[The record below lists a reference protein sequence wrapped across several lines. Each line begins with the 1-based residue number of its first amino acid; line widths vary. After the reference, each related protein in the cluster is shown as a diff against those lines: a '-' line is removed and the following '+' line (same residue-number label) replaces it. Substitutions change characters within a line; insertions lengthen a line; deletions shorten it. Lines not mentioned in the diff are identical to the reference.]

1 MEEHE
6 VNCSVCLEPFHEE
19 LHSPRTLR
27 CGHTFCTPCIEAL
40 LQRSHQDRICPECR
54 KPLKISAV
62 AHIPVSYTILRLSR
76 ALSSANSDPHIRV
89 QIEDGEACLVHGAPI
104 ISWCQPCNNWL
115 CRECMCKKECTT
127 SMNLSEALLYLK
139 QTYVDGAEK
148 SLSILT
154 DKKALFVKGKQKID
168 QEMLELRQ
176 KSAKLDEALKKL
188 DEGII
193 ALEEYEAKAVEAS
206 SSRRLVRV
214 LNKTNTYVADIN
226 TWLKDLVQESALEA
240 PSKTVLPTTVPA
252 VPTPEVPLSGP
263 IDFVSLKKK
272 LQLSQSMFAVQEK
285 DGKTR
290 WSKLSIHGKNLLLHA
305 LDDTPPPA
313 GAAIVSFDR
322 VIAEMANG
330 RAFLD
335 VKTDNRP
342 QGRIFLWLYLHE
354 LQALTFMDF
363 CTGAYGTSYRGLE
376 LRHFYDLSDE
386 NDDIIQ
392 LRAGEEIGEYD
403 GDASASTTSSSVK
416 NAIYSHRI
424 NYPKK
429 IHPGLLSAIPLGE
442 NTYKLAGFKI
452 FLYYAGDTVDSDGF
466 GAVTNGVGVLRQV
479 YKMPDKIV
487 RKVITDCGIL
497 MPLCPER

>member
-322 VIAEMANG
+322 AVEGMRPNKPS
-330 RAFLD
+330 AFFD
-335 VKTDNRP
+335 VTIQQRLEGHVFMVMFGNTPRS
-342 QGRIFLWLYLHE
+342 QNFLLL
-354 LQALTFMDF
+354 
-363 CTGAYGTSYRGLE
+363 CTGARGPCYR
-376 LRHFYDLSDE
+376 
-386 NDDIIQ
+386 NMQ
-392 LRAGEEIGEYD
+392 L
-403 GDASASTTSSSVK
+403 V
-416 NAIYSHRI
+416 
-424 NYPKK
+424 
-429 IHPGLLSAIPLGE
+429 
-442 NTYKLAGFKI
+442 
-452 FLYYAGDTVDSDGF
+452 
-466 GAVTNGVGVLRQV
+466 AVTIEQDGESYPLVTLDNFANPEDGKPVVDG
-479 YKMPDKIV
+479 
-487 RKVITDCGIL
+487 ITDCGDYTSPVYPGLLNGNPASYPSSTFEINL
-497 MPLCPER
+497 QHMDDVEEVHAFGNVTEGLAIMDSVYREVLGNRRSAMISDCGIVIPLS

>member
-313 GAAIVSFDR
+313 GAAIVSFADVMHNFDPR
-322 VIAEMANG
+322 QKH
-330 RAFLD
+330 AFLD
-335 VKTDNRP
+335 IQSPNRYE
-342 QGRIFLWLYLHE
+342 GRVYLVLFE
-354 LQALTFMDF
+354 STLRAYNFCYL
-363 CTGAYGTSYRGLE
+363 CTGEHGPSYKGIV
-376 LRHFYDLSDE
+376 LRHGYYFNDKTGSAHIQVQAGQELVDKDE
-386 NDDIIQ
+386 GKPLGIVADME
-392 LRAGEEIGEYD
+392 LGD
-403 GDASASTTSSSVK
+403 GGTYQRKV
-416 NAIYSHRI
+416 
-424 NYPKK
+424 
-429 IHPGLLSAIPLGE
+429 HPGLLSGVPCKEINKSACFNIHLR
-442 NTYKLAGFKI
+442 Y
-452 FLYYAGDTVDSDGF
+452 S
-466 GAVTNGVGVLRQV
+466 TNGVDQCG
-479 YKMPDKIV
+479 YG
-487 RKVITDCGIL
+487 KVISGLAIFQSLTLEKANNVIIDCGVVLQSLPIENIADL
-497 MPLCPER
+497 